1 MSIIHQNE
9 RIHKNNIIQVI
20 FGNICVYMYTYVHMT
35 TMNKKGILNLNES
48 KEGCVEFGGR
58 RGKGEMK
65 LHYNL
70 KNKILKKKTS

>member
-1 MSIIHQNE
+1 
-9 RIHKNNIIQVI
+9 
-20 FGNICVYMYTYVHMT
+20 MYTCGHMT
-35 TMNKKGILNLNES
+35 TMNKKGILDLNES

-65 LHYNL
+65 LLYNL